1 MKSKLNLVKGNRI
14 GSWEGTDVIFTTQRE
29 YDGFSDEKIKNKIYA
44 FYNTSMP
51 KVSTNM
57 YMVQDDTVFAYIINE
72 FGDIKLLRDDSFIYF
87 GRLNRKLSKKE
98 EPKANGTERI
108 GSSVR
113 EIINKTEAEAEKVNK
128 ANRGKRAEIAS
139 QEEKV
144 LGKSVDEWLEF
155 AVSSSVA
162 DYTHK
167 LSKNVDEIIRK
178 VEN

>member
-14 GSWEGTDVIFTTQRE
+14 GSWEGTDVFFTTQKE
-29 YDGFSDEKIKNKIYA
+29 YDSFSDEKIKNKIYA

-51 KVSTNM
+51 VVSTNM

-72 FGDIKLLRDDSFIYF
+72 FGDIKLLRDDSFVYF
-87 GRLNRKLSKKE
+87 GRLNRRLSKKE
-98 EPKANGTERI
+98 EPKAEDKPVQI
-108 GSSVR
+108 GVKETKSKP
-113 EIINKTEAEAEKVNK
+113 E
-128 ANRGKRAEIAS
+128 RGKRAEIAS
-139 QEEKV
+139 QEEEV

-162 DYTHK
+162 DYTQK